1 MQPSA
6 RMQTD
11 QERNKTRLAPLR
23 RQSTCTRV
31 TAGASKLDSYAKK
44 QWVVRPPDERSAQLA
59 KSLKVSPLLA
69 QVLINRRITDAQ
81 TGSVFLRPKLTQLI
95 DPAQMPG
102 IEPAVQRLKQAI
114 TNKEKITVYGDYDVD
129 GITGVAILWQ
139 VLKLLGADV
148 DYYIPHRID
157 EGYGLNA
164 EAIRTLAKS
173 GSKLLVTVDCGVTA
187 FSSAELA
194 GQLGV
199 ELIITDHHEVCPP
212 GAAFAASGAK
222 PGSRSAATL
231 PKAVAL
237 VHPALEKSY
246 PNQDSAGA
254 MVAFKL
260 AWAIANEFNSGRR
273 LEPRLRE
280 FMLNATSL
288 AAMGTIADI
297 VDLRGENRVLTSF
310 GLKALPQCKLSGIQ
324 ALIESA
330 GLTGHQ
336 LDSFHIGF
344 RLAPM
349 LNAAGRMGHARLAVE
364 LLTSEKPIRS
374 MQIAEYLK
382 EQNKQRQQ
390 YERKIFKQACE
401 MIIERN
407 LHHPDRKSIVLAN
420 ENWHTGVIGIVA
432 SRIVDKFY
440 RPTIMINAGAAPC
453 FRRGKLVPA
462 KAGNGIAQGSAR
474 SIHGFCLLS
483 AIKAC
488 SQHLISFGGHKMA
501 AGVTIETEKID
512 RFAADFEAYAKE
524 NLNESDVTAKLHID
538 AVAPLAEFRTEM
550 VSELQMLGPFGEGN
564 PKPIFAT
571 KGVRL
576 ASPPRRVGSGRE
588 HLQLAITDNTAAVR
602 CIGFR
607 FGKLEKK
614 LLEHEF
620 FNVAYQPQLNTYNG
634 NTNVEFVLT
643 DIQFE

>member
-1 MQPSA
+1 MCLPRATTLGCPYSRNRKSKEQDELSMQPSA
-6 RMQTD
+6 RMLTD
-11 QERNKTRLAPLR
+11 QEHGKTQLTPLR
-23 RQSTCTRV
+23 SQ
-31 TAGASKLDSYAKK
+31 AKLDSYCKK
-44 QWVVRPPDERSAQLA
+44 QWAIRPPDGRSAELA

-69 QVLINRRITDAQ
+69 QVLINRGLTDAQ
-81 TGSVFLRPKLTQLI
+81 NASVFLRPKLTQLI
-95 DPAQMPG
+95 DPAEMPG
-102 IEPAVQRLKQAI
+102 IEPAVHRLKQAI
-114 TNKEKITVYGDYDVD
+114 RNKEKITVYGDYDVD

-139 VLKLLGADV
+139 VLTLLGADV

-157 EGYGLNA
+157 EGYGLNP

-173 GSKLLVTVDCGVTA
+173 GTKLLVTVDCGVTA
-187 FSSAELA
+187 YSSAEFA
-194 GQLGV
+194 GQLGLD
-199 ELIITDHHEVCPP
+199 LIITDHHQIGDQPACE
-212 GAAFAASGAK
+212 
-222 PGSRSAATL
+222 L
-231 PKAVAL
+231 PKAVAI
-237 VHPALEKSY
+237 VHPALKKSY

-260 AWAIANEFNSGRR
+260 AWAIANEFNSGRK
-273 LEPRLRE
+273 LEPTLRE
-280 FMLNATSL
+280 FMINATSL
-288 AAMGTIADI
+288 AAMGTVADI
-297 VDLRGENRVLTSF
+297 VDLRGENRILTSY
-310 GLKALPQCKLSGIQ
+310 GLKALPECKLSGIQ

-330 GLTGHQ
+330 GLTGHR

-364 LLTSEKPIRS
+364 LLTSEKPMRS

-382 EQNKQRQQ
+382 GQNNQRQQ
-390 YERKIFKQACE
+390 YDRKIFKQACE
-401 MIIERN
+401 MIVERN

-440 RPTIMINAGAAPC
+440 RPTIMINAAA
-453 FRRGKLVPA
+453 A
-462 KAGNGIAQGSAR
+462 ENGVAQGSAR

-512 RFAADFEAYAKE
+512 RFAAEFEAYAKE
-524 NLNESDVTAKLHID
+524 NLKEKDVTAKLHID
-538 AVAPLAEFRTEM
+538 AVVPLAEFRNEM

-564 PKPIFAT
+564 PKPVFAT

-576 ASPPRRVGSGRE
+576 ASPPRRVGAGRE

-614 LLEHEF
+614 LLESEF

>member
-1 MQPSA
+1 MQSSA
-6 RMQTD
+6 RMQID
-11 QERNKTRLAPLR
+11 AEHDKSQPAPLR
-23 RQSTCTRV
+23 SQ
-31 TAGASKLDSYAKK
+31 SKLDSFRKK
-44 QWVVRPPDERSAQLA
+44 QWAIRPPDDRAAELAQ
-59 KSLKVSPLLA
+59 SLKVSPVLA
-69 QVLINRRITDAQ
+69 QVLINRGITDAQ
-81 TGSVFLRPKLTQLI
+81 SASAFLRPKLTQLI

-102 IEPAVQRLKQAI
+102 IEPAVHRLKHAI
-114 TNKEKITVYGDYDVD
+114 KNKEKITVYGDYDVD
-129 GITGVAILWQ
+129 GITGVSILWQ
-139 VLKLLGADV
+139 VLTLLGAEV

-157 EGYGLNA
+157 EGYGLND

-173 GSKLLVTVDCGVTA
+173 GTKLLVTVDCGVTA
-187 FSSAELA
+187 YSSARLA
-194 GQLGV
+194 RQLGLD
-199 ELIITDHHEVCPP
+199 LIITDHHQISPQP
-212 GAAFAASGAK
+212 DSSGPNPAK
-222 PGSRSAATL
+222 PDCEL
-231 PKAVAL
+231 PEAVAI

-254 MVAFKL
+254 LVAYKL

-273 LEPRLRE
+273 LEPTLRE
-280 FMLNATSL
+280 FMINATTL
-288 AAMGTIADI
+288 AAMGTVADI
-297 VDLRGENRVLTSF
+297 VDLRGENRALTSY
-310 GLKALPQCKLSGIQ
+310 GLKALPECKLSGIQ

-330 GLTGHQ
+330 GLTGQQ

-364 LLTSEKPIRS
+364 LLTSEKPLRS

-382 EQNKQRQQ
+382 EQNSKRQQ

-401 MIIERN
+401 MIVERN

-440 RPTIMINAGAAPC
+440 RPTIMINAGAAE
-453 FRRGKLVPA
+453 
-462 KAGNGIAQGSAR
+462 NGVAQGSAR
-474 SIHGFCLLS
+474 SIDGFCLLS
-483 AIKAC
+483 AIEAC
-488 SQHLISFGGHKMA
+488 SQHLIRFGGHKMA
-501 AGVTIETEKID
+501 AGVTIEADKID
-512 RFAADFEAYAKE
+512 LFTAEFEAYAKE
-524 NLNESDVTAKLHID
+524 NLNEKDVAAKLHID

-550 VSELQMLGPFGEGN
+550 VSELQMLGPFGQGN
-564 PKPIFAT
+564 PKPVFAT

-588 HLQLAITDNTAAVR
+588 HLQLAITDNTNAVR

-614 LLEHEF
+614 LLENEF
-620 FNVAYQPQLNTYNG
+620 FNVAYEPQLNTYNG